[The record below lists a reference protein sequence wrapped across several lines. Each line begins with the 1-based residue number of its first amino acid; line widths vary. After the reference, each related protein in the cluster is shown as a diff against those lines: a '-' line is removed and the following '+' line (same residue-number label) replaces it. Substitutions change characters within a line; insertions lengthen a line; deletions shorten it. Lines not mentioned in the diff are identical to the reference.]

1 MTQCEFCGKEFN
13 STYLKTHQE
22 AVHKLADPNTLLTC
36 EFCGKQ
42 YHKFQKKHY
51 LSHLQVK
58 HFMDKEFICTEPLCG
73 RTFLHQR
80 GLLRHV
86 RSFHQQTVPCGLCP
100 EGFAS
105 LWKRDKHRA
114 EEHGQYDF
122 VCEECGL
129 KFFRRAELE
138 IHTRRV
144 HTLQLR
150 YQCSA
155 CSHRS
160 EERRKLLNHE
170 HAAHGLHV
178 APLPAHNPAG
188 QLGYPCPACRA
199 VYGCGLAVKQHAWE
213 QHQIKLNI
221 YGRPKNPANKLDLAA
236 AAATADA
243 IAQIT

>member
-1 MTQCEFCGKEFN
+1 M
-13 STYLKTHQE
+13 L
-22 AVHKLADPNTLLTC
+22 VDVRTC
-36 EFCGKQ
+36 AAC
-42 YHKFQKKHY
+42 
-51 LSHLQVK
+51 
-58 HFMDKEFICTEPLCG
+58 CATCAA
-73 RTFLHQR
+73 
-80 GLLRHV
+80 
-86 RSFHQQTVPCGLCP
+86 FHQQTVPCGLCP

-213 QHQIKLNI
+213 QHQA
-221 YGRPKNPANKLDLAA
+221 PATLALPYRA
-236 AAATADA
+236 SHSTTQA
-243 IAQIT
+243 